1 MDSIAEWTFEGNP
14 KPYDKKLCMRVGVA
28 GNLARYQRG
37 TYVSTLE
44 SGHFVNLSG
53 TAIIIFMYVL
63 LPSQAYSM
71 LGAFFII

>member
-14 KPYDKKLCMRVGVA
+14 KLYDMRVGVA
-28 GNLARYQRG
+28 GNLARYPRG

-53 TAIIIFMYVL
+53 TAIIIFLYVL
-63 LPSQAYSM
+63 LPSQAYCM
-71 LGAFFII
+71 LGAFFIL